1 MPRYKAAIRI
11 IASLSKR
18 ITERRLGAEIH
29 VAKQQLTEKVGW
41 DSGCLFSFIGSYDI
55 VSAPV
60 KFADREGSKVQMRG
74 E

>member
-29 VAKQQLTEKVGW
+29 VAKQQLTEKVSW
-41 DSGCLFSFIGSYDI
+41 DGGCLFGLVGSYDI

-60 KFADREGSKVQMRG
+60 EFTD
-74 E
+74 